1 MLSTR
6 LSCVPSIVSG
16 LLLLLVAGCTSSDS
30 ITPYVLQG
38 RQSYTLSASVSG
50 LSGSGL
56 VLSVDGANVE
66 VPPGTTVQQLTVAL
80 PAGLQYSVLVA
91 SQPTGETCSVAGGE
105 GTIGS
110 ANVANVVVTCAQTA
124 YALGGTV
131 AGLSVSG
138 LVLANGTDMVAVP
151 AGGTSFTLPAEVA
164 VGSSY
169 DVTVKAQP
177 AGLACAV
184 SAGLGTMPA
193 SSVTSVRVSCT
204 DQPFTLGGTVTN
216 SPGITVANGSD
227 TVSVPSGS
235 GSSSFTLPQAVAF
248 GSSYDV
254 TVQNVPAGRACTVTN
269 GSGLM
274 GASNVTNVAITCSTD
289 TYSVGG
295 SLSGLSAGDTLVI
308 ANSNGDHTT
317 IDPTQSTYT
326 MNEPVAYGA
335 SYALTVL
342 TQPTGKTC
350 VIANASGTNVTANV
364 TNANLSCA
372 ATLYT
377 IGGTITGLNAATG
390 LVLQNNG
397 GDNTAIS
404 ANATTFSMTTGVPAN
419 ALYSITVLTQ
429 PTPSS
434 VANATAT
441 ISCTVSNGGGTTPNG
456 NITSVLINCTNTVT
470 FATAGGPYTWTV
482 PSGVTSVNVVATG
495 AGGGGAGGIG
505 TAIGFLFTSG
515 SGGWGGT
522 VIAPLTVTAGES
534 LTVTVGGGGGGGEGG
549 ESGGYYG
556 AGGGGGGASSVNPG
570 SATQLIAG
578 GGGGGGG
585 QTANSAGGNGDG
597 SNASAG
603 GGPGTGGGG
612 RGGGDGT
619 GGSGGVITN
628 HPASAGG
635 NGFGGPGGTGA
646 NNSIIIGGAAGS
658 GNGSGSG
665 GAGLWTGGGGG
676 GGYGGGGGGEQGGG
690 GGGGSTGPVGS
701 TVQTATDPTGP
712 GAAGASGT
720 GGSDGSPGAD
730 GSIVITY

>member
-495 AGGGGAGGIG
+495 AGGGGEGGNQYG
-505 TAIGFLFTSG
+505 DATG
-515 SGGWGGT
+515 SGGWGGE
-522 VIAPLTVTAGES
+522 VTTS
-534 LTVTVGGGGGGGEGG
+534 LTVSSTPSLTITVGGGGGGA
-549 ESGGYYG
+549 G
-556 AGGGGGGASSVNPG
+556 AGTGQYAGGSGGGGGASSVNPG
-570 SATQLIAG
+570 STEQIIAG
-578 GGGGGGG
+578 GGGGGGVNG
-585 QTANSAGGNGDG
+585 ASGGNGNG
-597 SNASAG
+597 ENG
-603 GGPGTGGGG
+603 Q
-612 RGGGDGT
+612 GDGGNGNSGGS
-619 GGSGGVITN
+619 GGSGGV
-628 HPASAGG
+628 GG
-635 NGFGGPGGTGA
+635 NDGNFGGSSPGGSGLGGPGGAGGG
-646 NNSIIIGGAAGS
+646 NGPPPGAAGGLGGS
-658 GNGSGSG
+658 GSGSGSG
-665 GAGLWTGGGGG
+665 GVGVGGGGGGG
-676 GGYGGGGGGEQGGG
+676 GGYGGGASGPDGGGG
-690 GGGGSTGPVGS
+690 GGGGSVGPAGS
-701 TVQTATDPTGP
+701 IIAVASVSMAPGSAGGGGEAGAP
-712 GAAGASGT
+712 GAP
-720 GGSDGSPGAD
+720 GGD

>member
-1 MLSTR
+1 
-6 LSCVPSIVSG
+6 VSG

-470 FATAGGPYTWTV
+470 FATAGGPYSWTV
-482 PSGVTSVNVVATG
+482 PSGITSVNVVATG
-495 AGGGGAGGIG
+495 GGGGGEGGNQYG
-505 TAIGFLFTSG
+505 DATG
-515 SGGWGGT
+515 SGGWGGE
-522 VIAPLTVTAGES
+522 VTTS
-534 LTVTVGGGGGGGEGG
+534 LTVSSTPSLTITVGGGGGGA
-549 ESGGYYG
+549 G
-556 AGGGGGGASSVNPG
+556 AGTGQYAGGSGGGGGASSVNPG
-570 SATQLIAG
+570 STEQIIAG
-578 GGGGGGG
+578 GGGGGGVNG
-585 QTANSAGGNGDG
+585 ASGGNGNG
-597 SNASAG
+597 ENG
-603 GGPGTGGGG
+603 Q
-612 RGGGDGT
+612 GDGGNGNSGGS
-619 GGSGGVITN
+619 GGSGGV
-628 HPASAGG
+628 GG
-635 NGFGGPGGTGA
+635 NDGNFGGSSPGGSGLGGPGGAGGG
-646 NNSIIIGGAAGS
+646 NGPPPGAAGGLGGS
-658 GNGSGSG
+658 GSGSGSG
-665 GAGLWTGGGGG
+665 GVGVGGGGGGG
-676 GGYGGGGGGEQGGG
+676 GGYGGGASGPDGGGG
-690 GGGGSTGPVGS
+690 GGGGSVGPAGS
-701 TVQTATDPTGP
+701 IIAVASVSMAPGSAGGGGEAGAP
-712 GAAGASGT
+712 GAP
-720 GGSDGSPGAD
+720 GGD
-730 GSIVITY
+730 GSIVITYWKVGSAADAAK

>member
-1 MLSTR
+1 
-6 LSCVPSIVSG
+6 VSG

-495 AGGGGAGGIG
+495 AGGGGEGGNQYG
-505 TAIGFLFTSG
+505 DATG
-515 SGGWGGT
+515 SGGWGGE
-522 VIAPLTVTAGES
+522 VTTS
-534 LTVTVGGGGGGGEGG
+534 LTVSSTPSLTITVGGGGGGA
-549 ESGGYYG
+549 G
-556 AGGGGGGASSVNPG
+556 AGTGQYAGGSGGGGGASSVNPG
-570 SATQLIAG
+570 STEQIIAG
-578 GGGGGGG
+578 GGGGGGVNG
-585 QTANSAGGNGDG
+585 ASGGNGNG
-597 SNASAG
+597 ENG
-603 GGPGTGGGG
+603 Q
-612 RGGGDGT
+612 GDGGNGNSGGS
-619 GGSGGVITN
+619 GGSGGV
-628 HPASAGG
+628 GG
-635 NGFGGPGGTGA
+635 NDGNFGGSSPGGSGLGGPGGAGGG
-646 NNSIIIGGAAGS
+646 NGPPPGAAGGLGGS
-658 GNGSGSG
+658 GSGSGSG
-665 GAGLWTGGGGG
+665 GVGVGGGGGGG
-676 GGYGGGGGGEQGGG
+676 GGYGGGASGPDGGGG
-690 GGGGSTGPVGS
+690 GGGGSVGPAGS
-701 TVQTATDPTGP
+701 IIAVASVSMAPGSAGGGGEAGAP
-712 GAAGASGT
+712 GAP
-720 GGSDGSPGAD
+720 GGD
-730 GSIVITY
+730 GSIVITYWKVGSAADAAK